1 MVSTIPVLILGNKI
15 DILGVCRGKEQLIQ
29 DLGIHIHLSEYVS
42 SFLNLY
48 LREGGMVRRC
58 HRLTISLT
66 PLIWVLSLI
75 YTSPVL
81 SFLDTY

>member
-42 SFLNLY
+42 ILFNLY
-48 LREGGMVRRC
+48 LGGGG
-58 HRLTISLT
+58 
-66 PLIWVLSLI
+66 
-75 YTSPVL
+75 
-81 SFLDTY
+81 